1 MTILPTAPIVILAR
15 PQMGENI
22 GSAARAMMNCGL
34 SDLRLVAPRD
44 GWPNPAALPMAAGG
58 GEIIENARVYDDLAD
73 AAFDVSLMVAASARR
88 RDLPIKSADPR
99 AAAMM
104 MLAHDRQ
111 SMASPAN
118 AASSS
123 RVAMLFGPE
132 ASGLDNDEV
141 VLADILVTAP
151 LNPSYPSLN
160 LAQAVLLM
168 AWEWRMAAYL
178 ASQQSDTAA
187 SDQLISDQLAKPVM
201 PVAKPVMPDAPPASI
216 KERDFF
222 FQRLEAAL
230 DDGGFFTAPDMSHV
244 VKRNLRAFFTRAAP
258 SAQEISTLHG
268 VIQALT
274 LKRD

>member
-58 GEIIENARVYDDLAD
+58 SEIIENARVYDNLAD

-104 MLAHDRQ
+104 MLAHERQ
-111 SMASPAN
+111 SMASPADV
-118 AASSS
+118 ASSG

-168 AWEWRMAAYL
+168 AWEWRVAAYL
-178 ASQQSDTAA
+178 ESQHGDDAAPDHPAPNQLA
-187 SDQLISDQLAKPVM
+187 SDLLT
-201 PVAKPVMPDAPPASI
+201 KPVMPDAPLASI

-222 FQRLEAAL
+222 FQRLETAL

-274 LKRD
+274 RKRD